1 MTTGMGGPVAEQVRR
16 KILSDISSGILKPGD
31 RLPSERELA
40 EHFQVSR
47 STLRGVLTGL
57 CQAGITH
64 RLPGRAGG
72 TFIAQR
78 KFERDLDR
86 VDGLPS
92 YLARQ
97 GMTSGSQVLS
107 AVLQNPEQSVRI
119 RLGLDDEASLAFSI
133 IRLRFADGTPLS
145 IEQAWLPA
153 QRFPGLLERPLG
165 GSVYE
170 LLRSEYQ
177 VEVVSSEERLE
188 VASATPEEARLLSVH
203 TDAPLISIQRTARDA
218 AGTIIEC
225 SNDLFRADRT
235 QILVRSA
242 GHGIRAESDN
252 SDSGLELNLIY

>member
-1 MTTGMGGPVAEQVRR
+1 MATNTGGPVAEQVRR
-16 KILSDISSGILKPGD
+16 KILSDISSGILGPGD

-40 EHFQVSR
+40 ELFHVSR
-47 STLRGVLTGL
+47 STLRSVLTGL

-72 TFIAQR
+72 TFVAQR

-86 VDGLPS
+86 IDGLPA

-107 AVLQNPEQSVRI
+107 AVLQNPEQSIRI
-119 RLGLDDEASLAFSI
+119 RLGLTDESSLAYSI
-133 IRLRFADGTPLS
+133 LRLRFADGTPLS
-145 IEQAWLPA
+145 IEQVWLPA
-153 QRFPGLLERPLG
+153 HRFPGLLERPLG

-170 LLRSEYQ
+170 LLRSDYD
-177 VEVVSSEERLE
+177 VEVASSEERLE
-188 VASATPEEARLLSVH
+188 VASATPEEARLLSVA
-203 TDAPLISIQRTARDA
+203 TDAPLISIQRTASDA
-218 AGTIIEC
+218 DGETIEC

-242 GHGIRAESDN
+242 GHGIRAESRRT
-252 SDSGLELNLIY
+252 